1 MAQVVREVI
10 GMGLLLGAGALPIAA
25 QSMALP
31 AADPVGIARSGAQVA
46 YGYSLEA
53 AATNPALLASLK
65 EKWGIYL
72 SAGLEMSS
80 TQQTME
86 STQQSLF
93 SFDRNR
99 TIGAF
104 GLAARLTPTMTLG
117 LKLDEPY
124 LRHGSLPDDAPSRY
138 LGDGIDLS
146 ARRMEAQAAWALN
159 PNVSVGFGVG
169 VARLSYASTN
179 VMRLDIPNDPTL
191 PASAANPVNGLVEQ
205 RVGQSADKV
214 VPSYSLGLRWA
225 LNPRWTLGFAYQ
237 SALKADLDMK
247 AGFRDANLGLF
258 DKFGLSPAPIDI
270 GSQTATVQAATLLAA
285 SQPMAAGASTLELP
299 SQTTI
304 GVRHRNL
311 PFMTWEADLRWTSA
325 SLSVPSFAAV
335 QTPSGM
341 ASAPGELPH
350 GKSHL
355 ELNASTELELGKF
368 WTLRAGLSLDQRSVD
383 ASYTEPLL
391 GGAPTAA
398 FSVGAGYKIWGGE
411 LNIGY
416 QYRQS
421 QDQDTHR
428 LTGDWSSTGFQ
439 ATPVNRV
446 RMEGMGHLL
455 ALGYRMTF

>member
-10 GMGLLLGAGALPIAA
+10 GMGLMLGVGALPVAA

-65 EKWGIYL
+65 EKGGIYL
-72 SAGLEMSS
+72 AAGVEMSS

-86 STQQSLF
+86 STQQTLF

-99 TIGAF
+99 ALGAF
-104 GLAARLTPTMTLG
+104 GLATRLTSALTLG

-124 LRHGSLPDDAPSRY
+124 LRHGSLLDDAPSRY

-159 PNVSVGFGVG
+159 PNVSVGFGIG
-169 VARLSYASTN
+169 VARLAYASTS
-179 VMRLDIPNDPTL
+179 VMRFNVPNEPALPT
-191 PASAANPVNGLVEQ
+191 SAANPVNGLVEQ

-214 VPSYSLGLRWA
+214 VPSYSLGFRWA
-225 LNPRWTLGFAYQ
+225 FNPRWTLGFAYQ
-237 SALKADLDMK
+237 SGLKADLDMK
-247 AGFRDANLGLF
+247 AGFRDANLGLSAN
-258 DKFGLSPAPIDI
+258 DGLSTAPLGAD
-270 GSQTATVQAATLLAA
+270 VRAATLLAA
-285 SQPMAAGASTLELP
+285 SQPMAAGSSTLELP
-299 SQTTI
+299 SQTTL
-304 GVRHRNL
+304 GVRHRNM

-325 SLSVPSFAAV
+325 SLRVPSFATV
-335 QTPSGM
+335 QTPSGTV
-341 ASAPGELPH
+341 SAPGELPH

-355 ELNASTELELGKF
+355 GVDASTELELGKF

-383 ASYTEPLL
+383 ASYAEPLL
-391 GGAPTAA
+391 GGSPTSA
-398 FSVGAGYKIWGGE
+398 FSIGAGYKIWGGE
-411 LNIGY
+411 LNFGY

-421 QDQDTHR
+421 QDADTTR
-428 LTGDWSSTGFQ
+428 LNGVWSSTGYRSVG
-439 ATPVNRV
+439 TRI

-455 ALGYRMTF
+455 ALGYKMTF

>member
-10 GMGLLLGAGALPIAA
+10 GVGLLLGVSALPAAA

-65 EKWGIYL
+65 EKGGVYV

-99 TIGAF
+99 SLAAF
-104 GLAARLTPTMTLG
+104 GLAARLTPSLTLG
-117 LKLDEPY
+117 LKQDEPF
-124 LRHGSLPDDAPSRY
+124 LRHGGLKDGAPSRF

-146 ARRMEAQAAWALN
+146 ARRLEAQLAWAPGAN
-159 PNVSVGFGVG
+159 FSVGFGLG
-169 VARLSYASTN
+169 VAHLTYGSTS
-179 VMRLDIPNDPTL
+179 VVRLDVPNDPTL
-191 PASAANPVNGLVEQ
+191 PASTANPVNGLVEQ

-225 LNPRWTLGFAYQ
+225 INTRWTMGFAYQ
-237 SALKADLDMK
+237 SALKADLDLK
-247 AGFRDANLGLF
+247 AGFRDANLGF
-258 DKFGLSPAPIDI
+258 YANDGFNTAPLGID
-270 GSQTATVQAATLLAA
+270 TRAATLLAVA
-285 SQPMAAGASTLELP
+285 QPLAVGAGSLELP
-299 SQTTI
+299 SQTTL

-311 PFMTWEADLRWTSA
+311 PYMTWEADLRWTSA
-325 SLSVPSFAAV
+325 SLRVPSFAAV
-335 QTPSGM
+335 QTPSGLV
-341 ASAPGELPH
+341 SAPAELPH
-350 GKSHL
+350 GKSHFGV
-355 ELNASTELELGKF
+355 NASTELELGKY
-368 WTLRAGLSLDQRSVD
+368 WTVRAGLSLDQRSVD

-398 FSVGAGYKIWGGE
+398 FSIGAGYKLWGGE
-411 LNIGY
+411 LNVGY

-428 LTGDWSSTGFQ
+428 LTGDWSASGFQ
-439 ATPVNRV
+439 PTPVNRI

-455 ALGYRMTF
+455 ALGYRRSF

>member
-10 GMGLLLGAGALPIAA
+10 GLGLLLGVGALPVAA

-31 AADPVGIARSGAQVA
+31 AADPVGISRSGAQVA
-46 YGYSLEA
+46 YGFSLEA
-53 AATNPALLASLK
+53 AATNPALLASVK

-124 LRHGSLPDDAPSRY
+124 LRHGSLLDDAPSRY
-138 LGDGIDLS
+138 LGDGIDLL

-159 PNVSVGFGVG
+159 PNVSVGFGIG
-169 VARLSYASTN
+169 AARLSYASTS
-179 VMRLDIPNDPTL
+179 VMRFNVPNDPTL
-191 PASAANPVNGLVEQ
+191 PASAANAVNGLVEQ
-205 RVGQSADKV
+205 RVGQSGDKV

-225 LNPRWTLGFAYQ
+225 FNPRWTMGFTYQ
-237 SALKADLDMK
+237 SALKADLDLK

-258 DKFGLSPAPIDI
+258 ANDGLSTAPIGVD
-270 GSQTATVQAATLLAA
+270 TRAATLLAA
-285 SQPMAAGASTLELP
+285 SQPVATGASTLELP
-299 SQTTI
+299 SQATI
-304 GVRHRNL
+304 GVRHRNMS
-311 PFMTWEADLRWTSA
+311 FMTWEADLRWTSA
-325 SLSVPSFAAV
+325 NLRVPSFAAV

-341 ASAPGELPH
+341 VSAPGELPH

-355 ELNASTELELGKF
+355 ALNASTELELGKF
-368 WTLRAGLSLDQRSVD
+368 WTLRAGFSLD
-383 ASYTEPLL
+383 LH
-391 GGAPTAA
+391 
-398 FSVGAGYKIWGGE
+398 WC
-411 LNIGY
+411 
-416 QYRQS
+416 
-421 QDQDTHR
+421 R
-428 LTGDWSSTGFQ
+428 L
-439 ATPVNRV
+439 
-446 RMEGMGHLL
+446 
-455 ALGYRMTF
+455 